1 MNKLINLFDLL
12 ESENIE
18 AEEMA
23 ERCEVS
29 LEFFLKRLDFLSKK
43 KDFLELCNG
52 SNVIIIIIIRVLLTR
67 YEKNAPR
74 QD

>member
-1 MNKLINLFDLL
+1 MEIFMNKLINLFDLL

-52 SNVIIIIIIRVLLTR
+52 SKLILTNLPVF
-67 YEKNAPR
+67 YVC
-74 QD
+74 

>member
-29 LEFFLKRLDFLSKK
+29 LEFFLKRLDFLSKM

-52 SNVIIIIIIRVLLTR
+52 SKLILTNLPVF
-67 YEKNAPR
+67 YVC
-74 QD
+74 

>member
-1 MNKLINLFDLL
+1 MEIFMNKLINLFDLL

-43 KDFLELCNG
+43 KDFFRTL
-52 SNVIIIIIIRVLLTR
+52 
-67 YEKNAPR
+67 
-74 QD
+74 